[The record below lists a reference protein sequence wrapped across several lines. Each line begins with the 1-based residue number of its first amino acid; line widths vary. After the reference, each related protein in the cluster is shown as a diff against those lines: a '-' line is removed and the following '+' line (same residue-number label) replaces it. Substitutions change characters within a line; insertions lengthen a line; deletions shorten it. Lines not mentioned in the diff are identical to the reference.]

1 MTRSPHAPARQQV
14 LDACLRLADRGFLA
28 ATGGNVSLRA
38 GDGLFAVTPSGLDY
52 YSMSAEDVCV
62 LRIDTLAVVEGRR
75 RPSVECG
82 LHAAVLRL
90 RPDAAAV
97 VHTHQPLVS
106 AVALLHRRIPVPDET
121 ARLALGEVIDAVGYA
136 PSGTG
141 LLVRALR
148 RRLRA
153 DVNAYTLR
161 NHGLVCCGTTMAR
174 ALEAVELAEQAAALY
189 LRQAIERNGKG
200 DELVSFALAALA
212 MGPSRRGAT

>member
-1 MTRSPHAPARQQV
+1 MTPSAHDPARQQV
-14 LDACLRLADRGFLA
+14 LNACVRLADRGFLA

-38 GDGLFAVTPSGLDY
+38 GEGLFAVTPSGIDY
-52 YSMSAEDVCV
+52 YSMSVEDVCV
-62 LRIDTLAVVEGRR
+62 LRIDTLEVVEGRL

-82 LHAAVLRL
+82 LHAAVLRF

-106 AVALLHRRIPVPDET
+106 AVALLHQPIPVLDET
-121 ARLALGEVIDAVGYA
+121 ARRALGEVIDAVGYA

-153 DVNAYTLR
+153 EVNAYTLR
-161 NHGLVCCGTTMAR
+161 NHGLVCCGATMAA
-174 ALEAVELAEQAAALY
+174 ALEAVELAEQAAARF
-189 LRQAIERNGKG
+189 LREAIVRNANDG
-200 DELVSFALAALA
+200 DLVSFALAAL
-212 MGPSRRGAT
+212 S